1 VESTVPSVRLPREP
15 IVPLRYPRHE
25 IPPVTRVRSTALHST
40 LRALETRGLLSRYG
54 ENLPDGLRA
63 TVMSVV
69 PAMWI
74 DVSLAVAHYAAVDAL
89 CIPVSEQI
97 AIGTSAGGSAQR
109 FLTATLLR
117 MSREAGVTP
126 WAVMPHTHRLWDRMC
141 EGGDISVDRVGPK
154 EAILTMRGLP
164 YARSQYFR
172 VAARAGFQAGLSHW
186 CLRCYVTEVSCSDT
200 VLELRE
206 AWA

>member
-1 VESTVPSVRLPREP
+1 VESTVPGVRLPRDP
-15 IVPLRYPRHE
+15 IVSLRYGRHQV
-25 IPPVTRVRSTALHST
+25 PPVTKVRSTALHST
-40 LRALETRGLLSRYG
+40 LRALETRGLLTKYAES
-54 ENLPDGLRA
+54 LPDEVRK
-63 TVMSVV
+63 TVMAVV

-89 CIPVSEQI
+89 RIPVSEQI

-109 FLTATLLR
+109 YLTATLLR
-117 MSREAGVTP
+117 MSREVGMTP
-126 WAVMPHTHRLWDRMC
+126 WTVMPHTHRLWDRMC
-141 EGGDISVDRVGPK
+141 VGGDISVDRVGPK
-154 EAILTMRGLP
+154 EAIVTLRGLP

-172 VAARAGFQAGLSHW
+172 VAARAVFQAGLSHW
-186 CLRCYVTEVSCSDT
+186 CRKCYVTEVSCSDT